1 MKQMKNY
8 LFLFIA
14 FLGILFSGCEKD
26 TYLSP
31 LNSKENKL
39 KVRDVSLKMIP
50 QIEEELDSVK
60 EFLKTKSIQNRT
72 IYDFN
77 LNEEQIKELQLANG
91 DVNYSFI
98 VEKQLDENIPYYFEN
113 LEITLK
119 DSGYDAYVLKWIP
132 ADGNVFGGLDKFTG
146 ELQYQDLDGRI
157 LQSVQMFEGLLT
169 QSKQI
174 TQTVGCIHYVIHID
188 TEGNST
194 IMSSYDDC
202 GGGGSGG
209 PNTGTISGINSIE
222 NGGFSG
228 TNSNYNSP
236 PHSSNGQYYYLTYN
250 GPSYGPIIPT
260 TDEVERVKCQAFL
273 NSLSTSQYN
282 FLGSNQDVSSQIFS
296 YLIENW
302 FTLPSRNFMK
312 ELIDLS
318 IAEQSQGDA
327 FNLVN
332 LSILVN
338 KSNENLFE
346 ESFSTSL
353 DPYLDLDI
361 TNLPPDTSP
370 NLFGVTIFLNYVKLR
385 QINPEWSR
393 TKCVWEAS
401 KDIIHLSLDAFG
413 LIPVGGEIADL
424 VNGTL
429 YTIEGEG
436 LNATL
441 SYTSAIPIVG
451 WATAGTKF
459 GLKVIN
465 TASTIST
472 KVKLVWKITGTTIE
486 FGNRAQ
492 LRKVLGLV
500 VGNPLVAH
508 HIIPW
513 AQQGHKLIQRAAKSA
528 NAFHMNEAL
537 NGIPLS
543 TLVHNGSHAHYD
555 GIIVQKMDDFIILYP
570 NATPDQCYT
579 QLMIIIQQ
587 AKTAILN
594 NPNTPIN
601 LLNF

>member
-1 MKQMKNY
+1 MKQLKNY

-14 FLGILFSGCEKD
+14 FLGLLFSGCEKD
-26 TYLSP
+26 TYVSP
-31 LNSKENKL
+31 SNSKENKL

-50 QIEEELDSVK
+50 QIEDEIVSVK
-60 EFLKTKSIQNRT
+60 EFLKSKSIQNRT
-72 IYDFN
+72 IFDFN

-98 VEKQLDENIPYYFEN
+98 VEKQLDENTPYYFEN

-188 TEGNST
+188 TEGNGT

-282 FLGSNQDVSSQIFS
+282 FLGSNQDVSNQIFS

-302 FTLPSRNFMK
+302 FTSNSKNFMK

-318 IAEQSQGDA
+318 IVEQSQGDV

-353 DPYLDLDI
+353 DPFIDLDI
-361 TNLPPDTSP
+361 SNLPPDTSP

-385 QINPEWSR
+385 HLNPEWSR

-424 VNGTL
+424 INGTL

-459 GLKVIN
+459 GLMIV
-465 TASTIST
+465 TTTSGVT
-472 KVKLVWKITGTTIE
+472 KLVWKVTNGVIE
-486 FGNRAQ
+486 FGNSGQ
-492 LRKVLGLV
+492 LRKVLNITSSALQ
-500 VGNPLVAH
+500 AH
-508 HIIPW
+508 HLIPW
-513 AQQGHKLIQRAAKSA
+513 ASRTKTVVQRAAKCS

-537 NGIPLS
+537 NGIAVATWRNQPNH
-543 TLVHNGSHAHYD
+543 TAYN
-555 GIIVQKMDDFIILYP
+555 ILIDTKLTSYILDNP
-570 NATPDQCYT
+570 NATPQQCYDFLT
-579 QLMIIIQQ
+579 NLIDNIRTWVI
-587 AKTAILN
+587 N
-594 NPNTPIN
+594 NPNSH
-601 LLNF
+601 LNDLVLP

>member
-14 FLGILFSGCEKD
+14 LLGILFSGCEKD
-26 TYLSP
+26 LDDLTP
-31 LNSKENKL
+31 VRQENKY
-39 KVRDVSLKMIP
+39 KVRNVTLKMIP

-188 TEGNST
+188 TEGNGT

-228 TNSNYNSP
+228 TNSNNNSQ

-282 FLGSNQDVSSQIFS
+282 FLGSNQDVSNQIFS

-302 FTLPSRNFMK
+302 FTSNSKNFMK
-312 ELIDLS
+312 ELIDLCMNNPTLTL
-318 IAEQSQGDA
+318 DD
-327 FNLVN
+327 
-332 LSILVN
+332 ILNN
-338 KSNENLFE
+338 KIKNEP
-346 ESFSTSL
+346 TG
-353 DPYLDLDI
+353 DLD
-361 TNLPPDTSP
+361 N
-370 NLFGVTIFLNYVKLR
+370 N
-385 QINPEWSR
+385 
-393 TKCVWEAS
+393 
-401 KDIIHLSLDAFG
+401 
-413 LIPVGGEIADL
+413 
-424 VNGTL
+424 
-429 YTIEGEG
+429 IEGDFDNTTYSDFNPQQTWSNIPSVIPIGNFVGWNRLAHPNWQCMEYSKEQLRVMG
-436 LNATL
+436 YKISNYSSTGQTFQIYTAQNGVNNTALANGL
-441 SYTSAIPIVG
+441 SY
-451 WATAGTKF
+451 
-459 GLKVIN
+459 LKY
-465 TASTIST
+465 
-472 KVKLVWKITGTTIE
+472 
-486 FGNRAQ
+486 
-492 LRKVLGLV
+492 
-500 VGNPLVAH
+500 
-508 HIIPW
+508 
-513 AQQGHKLIQRAAKSA
+513 
-528 NAFHMNEAL
+528 AL
-537 NGIPLS
+537 SNGIPVIVGIDNHSGSPNPGTDNTTDHFIVIVGMGTDATGKYFQFYDNASGDPLQGTSISNKLYYNS
-543 TLVHNGSHAHYD
+543 TT
-555 GIIVQKMDDFIILYP
+555 GIISGSSMTNYAIDNNLNPYKL
-570 NATPDQCYT
+570 T
-579 QLMIIIQQ
+579 MIR
-587 AKTAILN
+587 KSK
-594 NPNTPIN
+594 
-601 LLNF
+601 LL